1 MLAEIFM
8 LRLEAISRAS
18 SPPVLD
24 STDARFVP
32 IGAMPIP
39 AELGPDGALS
49 ASPAER

>member
-18 SPPVLD
+18 PLPLLN

-39 AELGPDGALS
+39 VELGPDGALS